1 MIPRLVAWPALILIF
16 AATAPFVAA
25 QRPRADGRPVLEG
38 GVVPIGSLGHPL
50 GSLLKIEGVEIHEGL
65 AHGTSTL
72 NVDTVNGKKLPRRVE
87 IWIDGIGSL
96 PEGKRCVIEG
106 YENVRMIGNPPA
118 VVEMARREGREIQ
131 LMQAGWQSKMF
142 FTPLA
147 IISPKELT
155 IHRSKGGD

>member
-1 MIPRLVAWPALILIF
+1 MRPRPVTWPALIL
-16 AATAPFVAA
+16 AVVATAPFVSA
-25 QRPRADGRPVLEG
+25 QRPRANGLPVIEG

-65 AHGTSTL
+65 SHGACTL

-87 IWIDGIGSL
+87 IWVEIGPL

-106 YENVRMIGNPPA
+106 YENFKMIGDPPA
-118 VVEMARREGREIQ
+118 VVDIARRNGRKIQ

-142 FTPLA
+142 FTPLVV
-147 IISPKELT
+147 ISPKELA
-155 IHRSKGGD
+155 IPKREPKG